1 MLIDRLTFCSN
12 NFQKKT
18 FIVQTVVEFEIR
30 VFSGTSRVCQAIE
43 EKKKKKVLLI
53 VDVQDKKLAKI
64 FLHTFSDRLTFLAA
78 DLM

>member
-1 MLIDRLTFCSN
+1 MP
-12 NFQKKT
+12 FQQFSKKNSS
-18 FIVQTVVEFEIR
+18 IIQTVVGFEIR

-43 EKKKKKVLLI
+43 DTWRKKVLLI
-53 VDVQDKKLAKI
+53 VDGRDKKLAKI